1 MWKKVKYPLWTHE
14 THSVL
19 SATTPDLF
27 PRELPAAAA
36 VRKMIVMRV
45 ERLPEK
51 RGTGDR
57 NYSRQSVTQQTCYTP
72 AKDLLNPE
80 AWRVLCLH

>member
-36 VRKMIVMRV
+36 VRKMIVMKV

-57 NYSRQSVTQQTCYTP
+57 NYSQ
-72 AKDLLNPE
+72 
-80 AWRVLCLH
+80 